1 MLEQEIF
8 IIELCSIDGFAS
20 SAVVI
25 GEISS
30 LSHEVIDDPMEV
42 RSLVSEALFM
52 GAESSEVGSS
62 LGHFLIEELKDQLA
76 GLSSPKI
83 DVEEDVLEHAHPK
96 IL

>member
-8 IIELCSIDGFAS
+8 IVELRSIDGFAS

-42 RSLVSEALFM
+42 RSLVSETLFM
-52 GAESSEVGSS
+52 GAESSEVGRS

-76 GLSSPKI
+76 GLSSPEI

>member
-8 IIELCSIDGFAS
+8 IVKLGSIDGLAS

-30 LSHEVIDDPMEV
+30 LGHEVIDDAMEV
-42 RSLVSEALFM
+42 RTLVSEPFFVGAQ
-52 GAESSEVGSS
+52 GAEVSRS

-76 GLSSPKI
+76 GLSRPEI
-83 DVEEDVLEHAHPK
+83 DVEEDVLEHAHRK
-96 IL
+96 K